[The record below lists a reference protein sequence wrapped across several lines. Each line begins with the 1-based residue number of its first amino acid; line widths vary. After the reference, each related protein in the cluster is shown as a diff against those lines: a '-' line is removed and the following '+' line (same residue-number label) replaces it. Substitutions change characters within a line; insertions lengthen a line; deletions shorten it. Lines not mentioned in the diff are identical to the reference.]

1 MQDLN
6 MSGLPILRTASHLH
20 EAPGSVLLVS
30 VRANCGSGRFR
41 FTLSLVHAVH
51 AVRAAHTAHIH

>member
-1 MQDLN
+1 MQDAN
-6 MSGLPILRTASHLH
+6 MSGLPIPRIASHLH
-20 EAPGSVLLVS
+20 EALGLILPVS